1 MKMKKILP
9 FSKKS
14 YFDLVS
20 SPQDIFVILS
30 GTHSRSSFHT
40 QLHHPHINQTMIWEM
55 SLVDRSLSEVSKSLT
70 WPSLSGSMS
79 TEMKKMMSLVLSP
92 GRELFFITLGSETIE
107 VNGLSETKVLQG
119 FEVVKLSRD
128 RPGDAIQSF
137 SISILVII
145 PE

>member
-1 MKMKKILP
+1 
-9 FSKKS
+9 
-14 YFDLVS
+14 
-20 SPQDIFVILS
+20 
-30 GTHSRSSFHT
+30 
-40 QLHHPHINQTMIWEM
+40 
-55 SLVDRSLSEVSKSLT
+55 
-70 WPSLSGSMS
+70 MS